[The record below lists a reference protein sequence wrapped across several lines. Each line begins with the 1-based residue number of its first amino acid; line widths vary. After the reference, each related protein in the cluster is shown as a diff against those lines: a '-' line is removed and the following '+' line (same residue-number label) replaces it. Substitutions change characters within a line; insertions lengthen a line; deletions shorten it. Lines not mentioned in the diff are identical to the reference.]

1 MSEIEINLN
10 QSARVKL
17 TPFGIQTYQRKMMA
31 FNAILPVDLKMDIN
45 PQLDDDGY
53 YRAELWRIMQEFG
66 SVLGPA
72 SRQPFDMTILV
83 EE

>member
-10 QSARVKL
+10 QIARVKL
-17 TPFGIQTYQRKMMA
+17 TPYGIKVYKATMTR
-31 FNAILPVDLKMDIN
+31 FNETLPVDLKMDVN
-45 PQLDDDGY
+45 PKLDADGY

-66 SVLGPA
+66 SAIGPG
-72 SRQPFDMTILV
+72 REQPLNITIFI